1 MSREERTLMMK
12 ADVIAA
18 MPVYLQLEI
27 ILTERIRS
35 GELKAGSRLPSES
48 ELAAEFKVSRSTVR
62 KALDRLA
69 ADGLIVKW
77 PGKGSYVSAERLKMT
92 PTSLSFSQQ
101 MIAAGH
107 SVSTKVLLRKVIP
120 APEPIAQA
128 LGLPPGGRVVYF
140 RRLRILDG
148 EPVAIHTTFLP
159 YPQYEQVTIEK
170 LEQTQSLSQV
180 MEEVAGVRVVSSRD
194 VLSVIQADATD
205 ASLLNIPPN
214 SPVVLV
220 RGVGYTLAGIP
231 ARCTEAIYR
240 SDRFEFPIYNS
251 VVPDVYPSMLSRG
264 VGLAYL
270 APTVIQCVPKEFSE
284 EGEN

>member
-1 MSREERTLMMK
+1 MK

-18 MPVYLQLEI
+18 MPVYLQLEL

-35 GELKAGSRLPSES
+35 GELKMGSKLPSES
-48 ELAAEFKVSRSTVR
+48 ELAAEFGVSRSTVR
-62 KALDRLA
+62 KVLDRLA

-120 APEPIAQA
+120 APEHIAQA
-128 LGLPPGGRVVYF
+128 LGLPTTGRVVYF

-170 LEQTQSLSQV
+170 LERTQSLSQV
-180 MEEVAGVRVVSSRD
+180 MEEVAGVRVVSSHD
-194 VLSVIQADATD
+194 VLSVIQVDPADA
-205 ASLLNIPPN
+205 ALLNIPPN

-220 RGVGYTLAGIP
+220 RGVGYTLAGTP

-240 SDRFEFPIYNS
+240 SDRFEFTIYNS
-251 VVPDVYPSMLSRG
+251 VLADVFTPASPRNA
-264 VGLAYL
+264 GLGTYL
-270 APTVIQCVPKEFSE
+270 MPTMIRCIPKEISQ
-284 EGEN
+284 EGKD